1 MALQDFITAANIFG
15 FGKKYNFQVA
25 DIKGAPVALEPFLLY
40 VETFTL
46 PSRKTNT
53 TTVPYKAFD
62 FNVPTNASFPESSR
76 WRVTFFSDENLLIKN
91 LFEAWSNFLYEP
103 VNNYSTPSIYANP
116 IAATDRF
123 VVNNPFGNC
132 ELTLDLKNDKD
143 KTIKTITLY
152 GVFPILVEGIEYNV
166 GDNGET
172 VARLPVTLAFQYF
185 K

>member
-1 MALQDFITAANIFG
+1 MALQDFITAANTFG
-15 FGKKYNFQVA
+15 FGKRYNFQVA
-25 DIKGAPVALEPFLLY
+25 DIKGAPVELKPLLLY

-62 FNVPTNASFPESSR
+62 FNVPTNASFPESSK

-103 VNNYSTPSIYANP
+103 VNNYSAPDIYANP
-116 IAATDRF
+116 IAATDLF
-123 VVNNPFGNC
+123 NNPFGNC
-132 ELTLDLKNDKD
+132 KLTLDLKNDKD
-143 KTIKTITLY
+143 ETIKTITLY